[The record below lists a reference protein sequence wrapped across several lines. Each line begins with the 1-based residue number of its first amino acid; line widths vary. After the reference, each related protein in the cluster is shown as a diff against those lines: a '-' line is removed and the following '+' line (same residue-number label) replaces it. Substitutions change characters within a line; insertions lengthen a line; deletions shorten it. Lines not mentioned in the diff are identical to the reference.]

1 MIPMNES
8 RQRKEPERKK
18 VTVRLSKPIRYLYRP
33 ELGRLIPVSED
44 SADEYSVTVE
54 MILPSVDLHT
64 ESFVQNL
71 MRQFKPDTIADRMQ
85 NLMEQNVERDF
96 HRALDRA
103 EYDVVRLS
111 AARVI
116 ASDDEPG
123 RVYKFLGDVLKIAS
137 RRMETDSRGF
147 VNELTIALQ
156 NRGLMQEEQ

>member
-1 MIPMNES
+1 MKES

-18 VTVRLSKPIRYLYRP
+18 VTVRLSKPIRHLYRP
-33 ELGRLIPVSED
+33 ELSRLVPVSEA
-44 SADEYSVTVE
+44 SNDEYSVSVE

-64 ESFVQNL
+64 EPFVQNL

-96 HRALDRA
+96 QRALDRA

-137 RRMETDSRGF
+137 RRIETDSQGF
-147 VNELTIALQ
+147 VDELTIALQ
-156 NRGLMQEEQ
+156 NRGLIRDEQGD